1 MAGSLP
7 GCQTCWAKGAQQTGV
22 VYRFPFSRHV
32 PLGSDYY
39 CNDLMIP
46 RPLHLWLATA
56 AVGVFA
62 GNIAGDEP
70 EDTALDACGLPRGYW
85 QTSHCFR
92 DSTHHTC
99 CLLGPE
105 ARR

>member
-1 MAGSLP
+1 MDFIHRTAEGQNLF
-7 GCQTCWAKGAQQTGV
+7 V
-22 VYRFPFSRHV
+22 VYRFHFLVTSCSR
-32 PLGSDYY
+32 GRF
-39 CNDLMIP
+39 MIP